1 MRLIAG
7 LPPGNRNILEMADS
21 NGESNA
27 ANTRKRSA
35 SPAADA
41 PVAAAA
47 SGSVS
52 ASENPTVK
60 RVKLEEGGNGHDN
73 VEQQQQPS
81 SPATSHDR
89 GRGNGRGNNRGRGSK
104 RGRGARKD
112 NYSRN
117 GGQPKQQFWGAR
129 EKVDKQ
135 RDSGWRDK
143 EDGDNDDDNT
153 GLNRDG
159 TPKLKKK
166 KVAMLI
172 GYSGLGYNGS
182 QMCVGFQKLKADL
195 QASDF

>member
-1 MRLIAG
+1 
-7 LPPGNRNILEMADS
+7 MADS
-21 NGESNA
+21 NAENNA

-35 SPAADA
+35 SPARDA
-41 PVAAAA
+41 PAAA
-47 SGSVS
+47 SGSAS
-52 ASENPTVK
+52 ASEDPTVK
-60 RVKLEEGGNGHDN
+60 RVKLEEGGSENA
-73 VEQQQQPS
+73 EQQQPS
-81 SPATSHDR
+81 SPTTSNSR
-89 GRGNGRGNNRGRGSK
+89 GGRGNDRGNNRGRGSK

-135 RDSGWRDK
+135 RDSGWRNK

-182 QMCVGFQKLKADL
+182 QMCVGFMREEDL